1 MSACLVELFLQM
13 KFIGICKLNLP
24 PSQSRFLSGSL
35 AVSGWTDQEL
45 QRPNRECSECDG
57 AEELKRFMS
66 V

>member
-1 MSACLVELFLQM
+1 MSACFVELFLQQE
-13 KFIGICKLNLP
+13 FIVICKLNLAP
-24 PSQSRFLSGSL
+24 FQSRFVCGSL

>member
-1 MSACLVELFLQM
+1 MFCGVVFVAE
-13 KFIGICKLNLP
+13 FIIICKLNFP
-24 PSQSRFLSGSL
+24 PSQSRFLCGSL